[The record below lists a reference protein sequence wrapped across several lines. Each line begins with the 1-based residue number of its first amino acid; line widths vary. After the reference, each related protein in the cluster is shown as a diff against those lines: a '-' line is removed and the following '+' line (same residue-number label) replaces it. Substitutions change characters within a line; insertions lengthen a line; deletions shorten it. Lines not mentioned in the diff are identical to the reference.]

1 MHIDPMYVCAETGIC
16 ACTETGTC
24 ACTETGMCACTETG
38 MCARKPARVH
48 APQCGMGRFILMS
61 FMYRLLPI
69 ETYVY
74 VNAYVYVYV

>member
-1 MHIDPMYVCAETGIC
+1 MHVNSRICMHATPHAYMHIDPMYVCAETGI
-16 ACTETGTC
+16 
-24 ACTETGMCACTETG
+24 CACTETG